1 MRIYYY
7 IVLVLRSAAFSFRA
21 HLATRT
27 YTYGRLP
34 YAPWYC
40 RFCDVQQQAAAG
52 GGILSS

>member
-52 GGILSS
+52 VI